1 MRSIKRLLFEDK
13 YKLFLV
19 CNVYLNFKV
28 VFKIIINGRNTYQI
42 NGSAA
47 TNTRVSDMFHSVKMN
62 VNNPHF
68 LIMQGRIT
76 QVLNMKPMEV
86 FFFLRKYFIIFKL
99 TCILVFIDIIYD

>member
-1 MRSIKRLLFEDK
+1 MRPIFN
-13 YKLFLV
+13 FL
-19 CNVYLNFKV
+19 KV
-28 VFKIIINGRNTYQI
+28 IINGRNIYQI

-47 TNTRVSDMFHSVKMN
+47 TNVRVSDMFRMVGMN

-86 FFFLRKYFIIFKL
+86 CQHFI
-99 TCILVFIDIIYD
+99 